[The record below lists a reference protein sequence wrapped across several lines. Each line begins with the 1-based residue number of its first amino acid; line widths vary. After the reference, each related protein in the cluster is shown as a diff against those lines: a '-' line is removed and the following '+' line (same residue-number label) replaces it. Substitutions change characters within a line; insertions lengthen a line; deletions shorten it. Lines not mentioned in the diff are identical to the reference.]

1 MSQRI
6 LDEYRVWLP
15 RLLSADVADLETIRA
30 VFRNGNY
37 RQIEVWKE
45 MWRGL
50 GMPETPGIVTETIR
64 RAQP

>member
-15 RLLSADVADLETIRA
+15 RLLSVDVADLEVIRA
-30 VFRNGNY
+30 AFRSGDY
-37 RQIEVWKE
+37 RQIEAWKE

-64 RAQP
+64 RTQS